1 MAGSSGRRRLK
12 APAHAKHAASRP
24 QRDAG
29 ARSAARKPTP
39 RRPEPEIASAA
50 RAASRPTPRK
60 ASAPLGAARSA
71 NAEQAAEAR
80 PARAAQAAPAPA
92 SASARPAADAQ
103 AAVEAPAPAQ
113 PAADAQAAAEAP
125 VPPQPENAVL
135 RAGHRKK
142 ARPQARTRRPVL
154 PLLLVAVGLL
164 MCLAPVALNL
174 YAQYQAA
181 TNVTTVT
188 DAAEGMDEGERQW
201 LLAQAS
207 AYNAR
212 LGGYEDAQAQEVI
225 GEAEILPYDVQL
237 VAGAEDATATS
248 ADTAAGSDAG
258 SDAASATGRAMG
270 WIECPRAGI
279 TTTVYHGVSE
289 TVLSAGAGH
298 QPETSLPVGGQRSHC
313 FLTGHSGLYRQRV
326 FDGIRVL
333 EAGDVFAV
341 HVLGEVYAY
350 RVTGWEI
357 VDPSGVD
364 VTPDDGDVCTLVT
377 CTTTPDAWNPKGRIG
392 VNDKRLLVHGER
404 CEYDPAEF
412 ASTAPDVGVYVND
425 NTRPLIIAAAVLLAT
440 AAGVLVRKKV
450 TASRKAANR
459 KTTEV

>member
-1 MAGSSGRRRLK
+1 MAGSSGRKRLK
-12 APAHAKHAASRP
+12 APAHAKHAASQP

-80 PARAAQAAPAPA
+80 PVRAAQAAPAPA
-92 SASARPAADAQ
+92 PT
-103 AAVEAPAPAQ
+103 Q
-113 PAADAQAAAEAP
+113 PAADAQAAAKAP

-164 MCLAPVALNL
+164 MCLAPVVLNL

-212 LGGYEDAQAQEVI
+212 LGGYEDTQAQEVI

-248 ADTAAGSDAG
+248 ADTAAGSG
-258 SDAASATGRAMG
+258 AASVTGRAMG

-364 VTPDDGDVCTLVT
+364 VTPGDGDVCTLVT

-440 AAGVLVRKKV
+440 AAGVLVRKKI

>member
-1 MAGSSGRRRLK
+1 MAGSSGRNRLK
-12 APAHAKHAASRP
+12 APAHTKHAASQP

-80 PARAAQAAPAPA
+80 PVRAAQAAPAPA
-92 SASARPAADAQ
+92 PT
-103 AAVEAPAPAQ
+103 Q
-113 PAADAQAAAEAP
+113 PAADAQAAAKAP

-258 SDAASATGRAMG
+258 GNAASAAGGNAASAAASDAASATGRAMG